1 MIKNLP
7 IKVDEVGRVVI
18 PKKIRNIWN
27 INNKD
32 YLYLTFKNDNILISK
47 QSSDSNLDKLIKKVR
62 VIENLFKVSVVIAES
77 NKVVWTSEKYKEK
90 GEIEI
95 KKVID
100 EIAPITIVSDYLKY
114 YVYIITEIKE
124 KDNVLNDIENLL
136 S

>member
-7 IKVDEVGRVVI
+7 IKMDEVGRVVI

-47 QSSDSNLDKLIKKVR
+47 QSSDSNLDKLIKKIR
-62 VIENLFKVSVVIAES
+62 VIENLFKVSVVIVEN
-77 NKVVWTSEKYKEK
+77 NKLVWTSENYEEK
-90 GEIEI
+90 GEMEI

-100 EIAPITIVSDYLKY
+100 EITPITIVSDYLKY

-124 KDNVLNDIENLL
+124 KDSVLNDIENLL

>member
-7 IKVDEVGRVVI
+7 IKMDEVGRVVI

-47 QSSDSNLDKLIKKVR
+47 QSSDSSLDKLIKKVR
-62 VIENLFKVSVVIAES
+62 VIENIFKVSVVIAES
-77 NKVVWTSEKYKEK
+77 NKVVWTSEKYEEK
-90 GEIEI
+90 GGIEI